1 MTNYIRDSVH
11 NREKP
16 MAVEKNNNLSASSE
30 DYLEAIFN
38 LAGESNVARSKDI
51 AKLLNVSKSS
61 VTGALRVL
69 KKKGLVNY
77 KPYDYVTLTDT
88 GRTAAEEVTKKH
100 NILKSFF
107 INVLDVDV
115 DIAQQAACKAEHIL
129 GPEVIARLLCFIE
142 FITQNSKSGHDLT
155 GEFQQ
160 LCENR
165 LRDSDFAGKEIS
177 KVDGIVGLN
186 EVKPGQKG
194 RIVKIIGRSGV
205 NKRIADMGV
214 VPGTI
219 VEVQRV
225 APLGDPIDV
234 KLKGYHLSLRK
245 EEASKIMVKL

>member
-1 MTNYIRDSVH
+1 MTVTES
-11 NREKP
+11 
-16 MAVEKNNNLSASSE
+16 NNLSASLE

-38 LAGESNVARSKDI
+38 LAGESNAARSKDI
-51 AKLLNVSKSS
+51 AKLLSVSKSS
-61 VTGALRVL
+61 VTGALRAL
-69 KKKGLVNY
+69 RKKGLANY
-77 KPYDYVTLTDT
+77 KPYDYVTLTDV
-88 GRTAAEEVTKKH
+88 GQEAAAEVVRKH
-100 NILKSFF
+100 NILKAFF
-107 INVLDVDV
+107 VKVLGVEA

-142 FITQNSKSGHDLT
+142 FITQSGKNGHNLA

-160 LCENR
+160 LCEDR
-165 LRDSDFAGKEIS
+165 LRDSDFASKETN
-177 KVDGIVGLN
+177 KVDDIVGLN